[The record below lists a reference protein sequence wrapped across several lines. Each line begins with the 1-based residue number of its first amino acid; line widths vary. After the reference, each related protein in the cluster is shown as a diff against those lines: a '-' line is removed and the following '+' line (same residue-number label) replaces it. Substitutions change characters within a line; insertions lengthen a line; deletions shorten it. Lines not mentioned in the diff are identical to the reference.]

1 MRFLRRRS
9 TPGLVALLAVA
20 MQAALFIAQ
29 AHVHPHAHGH
39 AVRVA
44 DAAIACRAIVR
55 TAQCDA
61 PVVPHDHRHDCQLC
75 CSLAAANGVL
85 PEPAVAVLDVRR
97 FEPPLP
103 LPATPSLATAT
114 ALSFQARAPPVA

>member
-1 MRFLRRRS
+1 
-9 TPGLVALLAVA
+9 
-20 MQAALFIAQ
+20 
-29 AHVHPHAHGH
+29 
-39 AVRVA
+39 VRVA
-44 DAAIACRAIVR
+44 GAAIACRAIVR

-61 PVVPHDHRHDCQLC
+61 PVVPHDHRQDCPLC

-85 PEPAVAVLDVRR
+85 PEAPVAVIAVRR

-103 LPATPSLATAT
+103 LASTPSLAAAA